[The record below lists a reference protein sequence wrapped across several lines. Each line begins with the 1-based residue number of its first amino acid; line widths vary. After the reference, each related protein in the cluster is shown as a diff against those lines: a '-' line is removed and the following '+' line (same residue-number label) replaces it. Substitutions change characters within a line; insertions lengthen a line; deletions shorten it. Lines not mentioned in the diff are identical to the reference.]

1 MVVQVGIGHLNDRAS
16 TYNCLY
22 YGAGFHHTTTR
33 LLCKCGVQENDLT
46 IAGAW
51 NHLLGITMNKNFER

>member
-1 MVVQVGIGHLNDRAS
+1 MIGQVHTITCVMELVFIILQQD
-16 TYNCLY
+16 C
-22 YGAGFHHTTTR
+22 YG
-33 LLCKCGVQENDLT
+33 KCGVQENDLT